1 MGQVDDNKNSASTH
15 DHFAFIIKVLYFYLF
30 LSVIYYLSAYLSM
43 YIYISILVYL
53 FIHPS
58 LNPKSTTHPSIRPSM
73 YMYIQISKLYPNLI
87 TVFIG
92 LL

>member
-15 DHFAFIIKVLYFYLF
+15 DRFAFIIKVLYFYLF
-30 LSVIYYLSAYLSM
+30 LSIIYLPIYQCIYL
-43 YIYISILVYL
+43 SILVYL

-87 TVFIG
+87 TAFIG